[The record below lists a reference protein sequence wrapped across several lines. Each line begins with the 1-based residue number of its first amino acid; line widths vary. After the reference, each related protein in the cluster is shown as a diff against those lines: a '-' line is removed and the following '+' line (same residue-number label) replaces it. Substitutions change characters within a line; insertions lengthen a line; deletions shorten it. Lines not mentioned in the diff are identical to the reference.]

1 LQFVKQ
7 ALQLKTPSI

>member
-1 LQFVKQ
+1 LQFAKQ